1 MSVNIMHDLYDEVKK
16 VVSTKTLDALLPL
29 SVFLLM
35 NRLVTLMVAGISAL
49 IIALFLSVYRLV
61 KKQSWHYALAGTIS
75 VLFAL
80 LSVYVSG
87 QSKGYFLPSMI
98 NSVILLVISIL
109 TLAMNRPLAM
119 LLSHISH
126 GWSTEWYNRKDI
138 KPAYREVSL
147 IWLAL
152 IVTRLVI
159 QIKLYTSGGLGSIA
173 FVNIL
178 LSTPA
183 TFIVLISSY
192 VYGLWRLNQLSG
204 PSAQEFELRL
214 PQPWQGQKKGF

>member
-1 MSVNIMHDLYDEVKK
+1 MSVNIVHDLYDEIKK
-16 VVSTKTLDALLPL
+16 VVSTKTIDALLPL

-35 NRLVTLMVAGISAL
+35 NRLVTLMVAGVSAL
-49 IIALFLSVYRLV
+49 IIAIVLSVYRLV
-61 KKQSWHYALAGTIS
+61 KKQSWQYAIAGTIS

-98 NSVILLVISIL
+98 NSVILMIISIL

-119 LLSHISH
+119 WLSHVSH
-126 GWSTEWYNRKDI
+126 GWSMDWYNRVDI
-138 KPAYREVSL
+138 KPAYKEVSL
-147 IWLAL
+147 IWLVL
-152 IVTRLVI
+152 IVTRLLI
-159 QIKLYTSGGLGSIA
+159 QIRLYTAGGLGSIA

-192 VYGLWRLNQLSG
+192 IYGLWRLNQLNG
-204 PSAQEFELRL
+204 PSVEEFDLQL
-214 PQPWQGQKKGF
+214 PQPWQSQKKGF